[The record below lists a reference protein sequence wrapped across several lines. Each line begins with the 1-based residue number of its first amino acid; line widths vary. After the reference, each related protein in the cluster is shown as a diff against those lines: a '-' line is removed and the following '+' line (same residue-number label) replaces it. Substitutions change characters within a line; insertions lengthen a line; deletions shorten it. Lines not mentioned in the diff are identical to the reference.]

1 MSVKVNLYSEKKG
14 EINSFLYNFY
24 NMPINLNNIFTWE
37 KEFIN
42 PIEIVDIIGTY
53 IDNLDKYEIKMW
65 INLDKNAY
73 ININNTNGN
82 YIIEYLFER
91 YPY

>member
-1 MSVKVNLYSEKKG
+1 MSVKVNLYSERKG